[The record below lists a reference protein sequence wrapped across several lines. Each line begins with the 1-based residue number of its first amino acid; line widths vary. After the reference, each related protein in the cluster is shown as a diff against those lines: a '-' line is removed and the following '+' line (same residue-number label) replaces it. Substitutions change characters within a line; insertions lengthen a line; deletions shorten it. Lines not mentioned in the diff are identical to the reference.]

1 MSRHYTPDPLAP
13 VNTGTNY
20 KRSLFDR
27 LGPEASNIINLVNW
41 SLAPAIGGGLVAAA
55 VASRAHL
62 PTGLVIAIGLLGAL
76 TSSAATILFGLAI
89 SRGAGGAT
97 SAFTAGTD
105 STPYPHSY
113 SREESL
119 AVRGNVDEALDLY
132 EAAAVKAPG
141 DISPLI
147 RAAELCIASGGRE
160 PRAETLLRSIQRVEG
175 VSMPDDV
182 HASNRLV
189 DLYLSWPGNETK
201 ALRELRR
208 LIDLY
213 PGTGAEKNARSAL
226 TNLKKRFPA

>member
-13 VNTGTNY
+13 VSTGTNY

-41 SLAPAIGGGLVAAA
+41 SLAPAVAGGLVSASL
-55 VASRAHL
+55 ASRAHL
-62 PTGLVIAIGLLGAL
+62 PIGYVIAIGLLGAL
-76 TSSAATILFGLAI
+76 VSSAATILFGLAV
-89 SRGAGGAT
+89 SRGAGDAT
-97 SAFTAGTD
+97 SAFTAGTG

-113 SREESL
+113 SREEAL
-119 AVRGNVDEALDLY
+119 AVLGNVDEALDLY
-132 EAAAVKAPG
+132 EAAAVNAPG
-141 DISPLI
+141 DVSPLI
-147 RAAELCIASGGRE
+147 RGAELCIESGGRE
-160 PRAETLLRSIQRVEG
+160 PRAETLLRSIQRLED
-175 VSMPDDV
+175 VSVQDDV

-208 LIDLY
+208 LIDRY
-213 PGTGAEKNARSAL
+213 PGTGAERTARSAL